1 MACLDTTFLA
11 DWIRGKADA
20 AQKMLVF
27 RKSGELI
34 ATTIINVVELYE
46 GAWIHKRVS
55 EKVAE
60 IDKLIHELIILDLS
74 PMAAREFGRLKAELR
89 RRGETIADWDL
100 LIGSIALAY
109 GENRIV
115 TRNVKDFEKIP
126 GIEVVSY

>member
-1 MACLDTTFLA
+1 
-11 DWIRGKADA
+11 
-20 AQKMLVF
+20 
-27 RKSGELI
+27 
-34 ATTIINVVELYE
+34 
-46 GAWIHKRVS
+46 VS

-89 RRGETIADWDL
+89 RGGETIADWDL